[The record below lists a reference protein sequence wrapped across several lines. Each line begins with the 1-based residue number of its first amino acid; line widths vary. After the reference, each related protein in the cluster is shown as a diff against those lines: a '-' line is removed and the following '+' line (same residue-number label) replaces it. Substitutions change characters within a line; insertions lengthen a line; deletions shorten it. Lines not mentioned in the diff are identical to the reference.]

1 MHCLYFH
8 LLFLVFL
15 WHFYQIL
22 CLLKNN
28 HQAVATLLMAPAV
41 FLVLVQKKY
50 CLGVV
55 SFGGKEGWKKLVLAL
70 VIVEVLMVKKLL
82 LLLLLL
88 LLYLLLLLLFLEL
101 KYIRFSYNAFNLL
114 CISISIVFG
123 AFFVSV
129 LATSF
134 LT

>member
-1 MHCLYFH
+1 M
-8 LLFLVFL
+8 
-15 WHFYQIL
+15 
-22 CLLKNN
+22 
-28 HQAVATLLMAPAV
+28 
-41 FLVLVQKKY
+41 
-50 CLGVV
+50 
-55 SFGGKEGWKKLVLAL
+55 KEGGVGIGDSGGLDGKKLSL
-70 VIVEVLMVKKLL
+70 LL

-88 LLYLLLLLLFLEL
+88 LLYLLSLLFLEL

-134 LT
+134 LTQHFAASCQVHVTTNQQLDFTRQKWKCLEILVLVDFANKRYF

>member
-1 MHCLYFH
+1 M
-8 LLFLVFL
+8 
-15 WHFYQIL
+15 
-22 CLLKNN
+22 
-28 HQAVATLLMAPAV
+28 
-41 FLVLVQKKY
+41 
-50 CLGVV
+50 
-55 SFGGKEGWKKLVLAL
+55 KEGGVGIGDSGGLDG
-70 VIVEVLMVKKLL
+70 KKLL

-88 LLYLLLLLLFLEL
+88 LLYLLSLLFLEL